1 MLENLAYCLNATAP
15 IFLLMLLGLVFR
27 RLGFFS
33 QAFADKLNDFVF
45 KVGLPVMLFKDLVE
59 SDFFTVWDGPFVL
72 FCFLATLGSILLTAA
87 LSLFC
92 RERPLRGEFIQVGYR
107 SSIALLGAAF
117 LENLYGTAGAASLVI
132 IGAVPI
138 YNVSAVIILELMR
151 PGKETRGVSPELIRQ
166 TLKGIATNPIILG
179 IAAGLVWTLLDIPQP
194 QILQKTVSSL
204 SATATPLGLMALGT
218 SFDLK
223 KALGRWKP
231 AFAATAVKLVLLAA
245 LFLPIAVAMGVRDD
259 KLVAA
264 LAMLAPC
271 AQGDSQS
278 QLLSALGVA
287 GQREAHDARHR
298 KRKQRD
304 QRQGERAVEHEK
316 DWHSADDMAKEGV
329 EVEVV
334 KHLSDLQ
341 QLVRQEAENLRQHFP
356 AGEDALGKI
365 RSEHEH
371 VRHDDGHHLR
381 AGERAH
387 DHGEE

>member
-92 RERPLRGEFIQVGYR
+92 RSAPAGEFIQVGYR

-132 IGAVPI
+132 IGAVPL
-138 YNVSAVIILELMR
+138 YNVAAVMVLS
-151 PGKETRGVSPELIRQ
+151 SPVPSRAAS
-166 TLKGIATNPIILG
+166 TGRVKKALKGIVTNPIILG

-204 SATATPLGLMALGT
+204 SATATPWA
-218 SFDLK
+218 S
-223 KALGRWKP
+223 WP
-231 AFAATAVKLVLLAA
+231 W
-245 LFLPIAVAMGVRDD
+245 
-259 KLVAA
+259 
-264 LAMLAPC
+264 APP
-271 AQGDSQS
+271 S
-278 QLLSALGVA
+278 
-287 GQREAHDARHR
+287 
-298 KRKQRD
+298 
-304 QRQGERAVEHEK
+304 
-316 DWHSADDMAKEGV
+316 
-329 EVEVV
+329 
-334 KHLSDLQ
+334 
-341 QLVRQEAENLRQHFP
+341 
-356 AGEDALGKI
+356 I
-365 RSEHEH
+365 
-371 VRHDDGHHLR
+371 
-381 AGERAH
+381 
-387 DHGEE
+387 

>member
-132 IGAVPI
+132 IGAVPL
-138 YNVSAVIILELMR
+138 YNVAAVTVLSL
-151 PGKETRGVSPELIRQ
+151 TSPQQSGLNRAALKKA
-166 TLKGIATNPIILG
+166 LKGIVTNPIILG

-204 SATATPLGLMALGT
+204 SATATPLGLMALG
-218 SFDLK
+218 
-223 KALGRWKP
+223 RWKP

-264 LAMLAPC
+264 LAMLASPTTVSSFVM
-271 AQGDSQS
+271 ARSMGHEGTLTASTVMLTTFFS
-278 QLLSALGVA
+278 ILTLTLWLYLLRTLG
-287 GQREAHDARHR
+287 
-298 KRKQRD
+298 
-304 QRQGERAVEHEK
+304 
-316 DWHSADDMAKEGV
+316 
-329 EVEVV
+329 
-334 KHLSDLQ
+334 L
-341 QLVRQEAENLRQHFP
+341 
-356 AGEDALGKI
+356 I
-365 RSEHEH
+365 
-371 VRHDDGHHLR
+371 
-381 AGERAH
+381 
-387 DHGEE
+387 

>member
-72 FCFLATLGSILLTAA
+72 FCFLATLGSILLAAA

-132 IGAVPI
+132 IGAVPL
-138 YNVSAVIILELMR
+138 YNVAAVTVLSL
-151 PGKETRGVSPELIRQ
+151 TSPQQSGLNQ
-166 TLKGIATNPIILG
+166 AALKKALKGIVTNPIILG

-204 SATATPLGLMALGT
+204 SATATP
-218 SFDLK
+218 
-223 KALGRWKP
+223 LGRWKP

-264 LAMLAPC
+264 LAMLASPTTVSNFVM
-271 AQGDSQS
+271 ARSMGHEGTLTASTVMLTTFFS
-278 QLLSALGVA
+278 ILTLTLWLYLLRTLG
-287 GQREAHDARHR
+287 
-298 KRKQRD
+298 
-304 QRQGERAVEHEK
+304 
-316 DWHSADDMAKEGV
+316 
-329 EVEVV
+329 
-334 KHLSDLQ
+334 L
-341 QLVRQEAENLRQHFP
+341 
-356 AGEDALGKI
+356 I
-365 RSEHEH
+365 
-371 VRHDDGHHLR
+371 
-381 AGERAH
+381 
-387 DHGEE
+387 

>member
-132 IGAVPI
+132 IGAVPL
-138 YNVSAVIILELMR
+138 YNVAAVTVLSL
-151 PGKETRGVSPELIRQ
+151 TSPQQSGLNQ
-166 TLKGIATNPIILG
+166 AALKKALKGIVTNPIILG

-204 SATATPLGLMALGT
+204 SATATPPGPHGP
-218 SFDLK
+218 
-223 KALGRWKP
+223 GR
-231 AFAATAVKLVLLAA
+231 LLRSEEGPGPLEARLRRHRREA
-245 LFLPIAVAMGVRDD
+245 GASGRP
-259 KLVAA
+259 
-264 LAMLAPC
+264 
-271 AQGDSQS
+271 
-278 QLLSALGVA
+278 LSPHRRGHGSTGRQAGGRPGHA
-287 GQREAHDARHR
+287 GQPHHR
-298 KRKQRD
+298 
-304 QRQGERAVEHEK
+304 
-316 DWHSADDMAKEGV
+316 
-329 EVEVV
+329 
-334 KHLSDLQ
+334 Q
-341 QLVRQEAENLRQHFP
+341 QLRHGPQHG
-356 AGEDALGKI
+356 A
-365 RSEHEH
+365 
-371 VRHDDGHHLR
+371 
-381 AGERAH
+381 
-387 DHGEE
+387 

>member
-132 IGAVPI
+132 IGAVPL
-138 YNVSAVIILELMR
+138 YNVAAVTVLSL
-151 PGKETRGVSPELIRQ
+151 TSPQQSGLNRAALKKA
-166 TLKGIATNPIILG
+166 LKGIVTNPIILG

-204 SATATPLGLMALGT
+204 SATATPGPHGP
-218 SFDLK
+218 
-223 KALGRWKP
+223 GRLLRSEEGPGPRKP
-231 AFAATAVKLVLLAA
+231 ACRHPVKLVFLAA

-264 LAMLAPC
+264 FTLASPTTV
-271 AQGDSQS
+271 SS
-278 QLLSALGVA
+278 LSWPAAWGTPPP
-287 GQREAHDARHR
+287 
-298 KRKQRD
+298 
-304 QRQGERAVEHEK
+304 
-316 DWHSADDMAKEGV
+316 
-329 EVEVV
+329 
-334 KHLSDLQ
+334 
-341 QLVRQEAENLRQHFP
+341 VR
-356 AGEDALGKI
+356 
-365 RSEHEH
+365 
-371 VRHDDGHHLR
+371 
-381 AGERAH
+381 
-387 DHGEE
+387 

>member
-132 IGAVPI
+132 IGAVPL
-138 YNVSAVIILELMR
+138 YNVAAVTVLSL
-151 PGKETRGVSPELIRQ
+151 TSPQQSGLNRAALKKA
-166 TLKGIATNPIILG
+166 LKGIVTNPIILG

-204 SATATPLGLMALGT
+204 YRHPPGPHGPGRLLRSEEGPGPLEARLRRHRREAGA
-218 SFDLK
+218 S
-223 KALGRWKP
+223 GRP
-231 AFAATAVKLVLLAA
+231 
-245 LFLPIAVAMGVRDD
+245 
-259 KLVAA
+259 
-264 LAMLAPC
+264 
-271 AQGDSQS
+271 
-278 QLLSALGVA
+278 LSPHRRGHGSTGRQAGGRPGHA
-287 GQREAHDARHR
+287 GQPHHR
-298 KRKQRD
+298 
-304 QRQGERAVEHEK
+304 
-316 DWHSADDMAKEGV
+316 
-329 EVEVV
+329 
-334 KHLSDLQ
+334 Q
-341 QLVRQEAENLRQHFP
+341 QLRHGPQHG
-356 AGEDALGKI
+356 A
-365 RSEHEH
+365 
-371 VRHDDGHHLR
+371 
-381 AGERAH
+381 
-387 DHGEE
+387 

>member
-132 IGAVPI
+132 IGAVPL
-138 YNVSAVIILELMR
+138 YNVAAVTVLSL
-151 PGKETRGVSPELIRQ
+151 TSPQQSGLNRAALKKA
-166 TLKGIATNPIILG
+166 LKGIVTNPIILG

-204 SATATPLGLMALGT
+204 SATATPLGL
-218 SFDLK
+218 
-223 KALGRWKP
+223 
-231 AFAATAVKLVLLAA
+231 
-245 LFLPIAVAMGVRDD
+245 FLPIAVAMGVRDD

-264 LAMLAPC
+264 LAMLASPTTVSSFVM
-271 AQGDSQS
+271 ARSMGHEGTLTASTVMLTTFFS
-278 QLLSALGVA
+278 ILTLTLWLYLLRTLG
-287 GQREAHDARHR
+287 
-298 KRKQRD
+298 
-304 QRQGERAVEHEK
+304 
-316 DWHSADDMAKEGV
+316 
-329 EVEVV
+329 
-334 KHLSDLQ
+334 L
-341 QLVRQEAENLRQHFP
+341 
-356 AGEDALGKI
+356 I
-365 RSEHEH
+365 
-371 VRHDDGHHLR
+371 
-381 AGERAH
+381 
-387 DHGEE
+387 

>member
-132 IGAVPI
+132 IGAVPL
-138 YNVSAVIILELMR
+138 YNVAAVMVLSL
-151 PGKETRGVSPELIRQ
+151 TSPQQSGLNRAALKKA
-166 TLKGIATNPIILG
+166 LKGIVTNPIILG

-204 SATATPLGLMALGT
+204 SATATPLGLMAQIG
-218 SFDLK
+218 
-223 KALGRWKP
+223 
-231 AFAATAVKLVLLAA
+231 
-245 LFLPIAVAMGVRDD
+245 
-259 KLVAA
+259 
-264 LAMLAPC
+264 
-271 AQGDSQS
+271 
-278 QLLSALGVA
+278 
-287 GQREAHDARHR
+287 
-298 KRKQRD
+298 
-304 QRQGERAVEHEK
+304 
-316 DWHSADDMAKEGV
+316 
-329 EVEVV
+329 
-334 KHLSDLQ
+334 
-341 QLVRQEAENLRQHFP
+341 
-356 AGEDALGKI
+356 
-365 RSEHEH
+365 
-371 VRHDDGHHLR
+371 
-381 AGERAH
+381 RAH
-387 DHGEE
+387 V